1 MPRVP
6 DCLWITHG
14 VAEGKTSLNAF
25 DNALLAADIGN
36 FNLIK
41 VSSIAPKDAIL
52 KEARPEIPAGA
63 LVPAVISS
71 IVSQER
77 GTPLASCV
85 GIGFG
90 EDSFG
95 MIMEHSGEGTA
106 DDAEAVVRRMIDES
120 FQRRGLRLRDVVI
133 RSASCQVETVACA
146 LASVI
151 LWWR

>member
-1 MPRVP
+1 MQLVP
-6 DCLWITHG
+6 DALWITHG
-14 VAEGKTSLNAF
+14 VAEGKTPLNAF
-25 DNALLAADIGN
+25 DNALLTAGIGN
-36 FNLIK
+36 YNLIK

-95 MIMEHSGEGTA
+95 MIMEH
-106 DDAEAVVRRMIDES
+106 
-120 FQRRGLRLRDVVI
+120 
-133 RSASCQVETVACA
+133 AC
-146 LASVI
+146 VG
-151 LWWR
+151 

>member
-14 VAEGKTSLNAF
+14 LAEGRTSLNAF

-41 VSSIAPKDAIL
+41 VSSIAPQDAVL
-52 KEARPEIPAGA
+52 LDARPDITAGSI
-63 LVPAVISS
+63 VPAVIST
-71 IVSQER
+71 IVSHES
-77 GTPLASCV
+77 GAHIAACV

-90 EDSFG
+90 DNSFG

-106 DDAEAVVRRMIDES
+106 DDAQA
-120 FQRRGLRLRDVVI
+120 GG
-133 RSASCQVETVACA
+133 A
-146 LASVI
+146 
-151 LWWR
+151 

>member
-14 VAEGKTSLNAF
+14 LAEGRTSLNAF

-41 VSSIAPKDAIL
+41 VSSIAPQDAVL
-52 KEARPEIPAGA
+52 LDARPDITAGSI
-63 LVPAVISS
+63 VPAVIST
-71 IVSQER
+71 IVSHES
-77 GTPLASCV
+77 GAHIAACV

-90 EDSFG
+90 DNSFG

-120 FQRRGLRLRDVVI
+120 FQRRGLRLREVII